1 MKKLIPFRKEIEFK
15 TNLYEVTS
23 ISLEH
28 TLKKDGNNVSGSF
41 TLEGEYRITEASL
54 NTNPFSYE
62 LPFTIKIDD
71 IYDTTDSKID
81 IDDFYYE
88 ILDNKTLVVN
98 IEVRIDDL
106 KEILMER
113 SNNMDLDN
121 VNIDIEDSNILIEN
135 DAKTLFSNFDDDIYV
150 SYKVYIVRD
159 GDSIDT
165 IMSKYHVDKELLDS
179 YNDTSNIKIGDKIII
194 PYVKN

>member
-41 TLEGEYRITEASL
+41 TLEGEYRVTEASL

-71 IYDTTDSKID
+71 IYDTTDAKID
-81 IDDFYYE
+81 VDDFYYE
-88 ILDNKTLVVN
+88 ILDNKTLAVN

-106 KEILMER
+106 KEILLER
-113 SNNMDLDN
+113 NDYMDLDN
-121 VNIDIEDSNILIEN
+121 IDMEDSNVLIEN
-135 DAKTLFSNFDDDIYV
+135 DSKTLFSNFDDDIYV
-150 SYKVYIVRD
+150 SYKVHIVRD

-165 IMSKYHVDKELLDS
+165 IMSKYHIDKELLDS